1 MPEKLE
7 KHQPFGPS
15 FNRDM
20 EAIIAAVQIAPN
32 LFTPADVRA
41 NFLKAGIVFTGVVM
55 PEFEA
60 PQPQDY
66 SYMEEDPDNVG
77 FDD

>member
-1 MPEKLE
+1 MPE

-20 EAIIAAVQIAPN
+20 EALIAAIQVAPH

-41 NFLKAGIVFTGVVM
+41 NFAKAGIIFTDTVI
-55 PEFEA
+55 PEIRA
-60 PQPQDY
+60 PEPQEY
-66 SYMEEDPDNVG
+66 SYMEEDTEDVG